1 MEQIDKRIIMKS
13 IFIFTFMLIMVN
25 PDKSA
30 LSQIVDDF
38 QVTEITEDTD
48 KFLSSIAVDYCGL

>member
-1 MEQIDKRIIMKS
+1 MEQIDKRIIKKSFS
-13 IFIFTFMLIMVN
+13 IFTLMLMLVN

-38 QVTEITEDTD
+38 QVTEITSLRHCE
-48 KFLSSIAVDYCGL
+48 K